1 MAPLKEAFGEAGF
14 AQIEF
19 VAADLLDAESID
31 RAVAGQ
37 DVVVHCASPL
47 PLGVPSDEQV
57 LIKPALEGTLAV
69 MRAAQKHGVKRV
81 VITSSGL
88 TITLDKQENWKK
100 SYNEDDWSDPDCL
113 GPYEKSK
120 YLAEKAAWDFV
131 AALPEDQR
139 FELVSVIPSLVLG
152 PPLIKGDYSSGNY
165 LKMLLQG
172 KMPAL
177 PRIKLAIVDVRE
189 VA

>member
-69 MRAAQKHGVKRV
+69 MRAA
-81 VITSSGL
+81 
-88 TITLDKQENWKK
+88 
-100 SYNEDDWSDPDCL
+100 
-113 GPYEKSK
+113 
-120 YLAEKAAWDFV
+120 
-131 AALPEDQR
+131 
-139 FELVSVIPSLVLG
+139 
-152 PPLIKGDYSSGNY
+152 
-165 LKMLLQG
+165 
-172 KMPAL
+172 
-177 PRIKLAIVDVRE
+177 
-189 VA
+189 